1 MNTRN
6 RAWQYL
12 EKLFEYCIK
21 ENRCPDLLAYLF
33 DKQQFKKILAGH
45 EKSSIEE
52 AYTHFVNTIIG
63 KINGKL
69 FFGGNELAVIG
80 DTFYIENIDEAPA
93 LPFEY
98 ADICNSTED
107 YYDMADRYMIDNC
120 DFVVAVTVGD
130 EEPDAV
136 EYAESKGKQ
145 IVYFDAETLKVKQ

>member
-69 FFGGNELAVIG
+69 FFGGNELAVGTVAGLI
-80 DTFYIENIDEAPA
+80 TFYPVWLAENS
-93 LPFEY
+93 LS
-98 ADICNSTED
+98 C
-107 YYDMADRYMIDNC
+107 
-120 DFVVAVTVGD
+120 
-130 EEPDAV
+130 
-136 EYAESKGKQ
+136 
-145 IVYFDAETLKVKQ
+145 ET